1 MSGPSATA
9 TWCAWGL
16 PITPKT
22 HWATWCSSTYQKSA
36 ATLPSAPSLVKSSQR
51 NLYLKYIPPVAGTV
65 SAVNELLSSS
75 PESVNADPYGS
86 GWLCEISVKSGDEYE
101 ALLDAPAYEALTT
114 Q

>member
-1 MSGPSATA
+1 MVFVD
-9 TWCAWGL
+9 L
-16 PITPKT
+16 PKVGSDVAVGAVIGEVE
-22 HWATWCSSTYQKSA
+22 STKSV
-36 ATLPSAPSLVKSSQR
+36 SEIYS
-51 NLYLKYIPPVAGTV
+51 PVAGTV